1 MAEHLLERKRL
12 SALYRPYRGQFVVA
26 AVLMAIA
33 ALSHGVLVFVI
44 EHVLDDVLIARDKDA
59 LTLIPWLLLGLYVIK
74 GAASAGQAF
83 LVHRIGFDVVR
94 KLRSQVF
101 AHLLSQDVTWHK
113 KHPSAEQVSR
123 LSNDIT
129 QVEGVAHAFSGLVEK
144 PLTILVLLGSAMWID
159 WRLTMAALAVLPF
172 IALVIMG
179 FAARQRRTTQASLD
193 SLAALNRG
201 AQESLDGVAEIQI
214 HGAQARRVADFDAR
228 NAYQQKLRL
237 HEALARFIPGPV
249 VEAFAALGLGL
260 VIAYGGHRV
269 VAGAL
274 EPGELMAF
282 LVALGLLNVP
292 FKGLAEVT
300 VHLERAR
307 VGARAAFVVLDQKPM
322 IRDGERALRRGPL
335 AVELSAVSIDF
346 GAGPIVSGV
355 DLKVQPGERIALVG
369 PSGVGKSSI
378 LALFPRFLSASRGEV
393 KIGGASVDQYTLSTL
408 REQIAWVGQDNVL
421 FEGSVEENIRLGCPD
436 ASDEAVWDAARVA
449 QAHGFIS
456 ALPEGYQTPVG
467 LRGSRLSGGQ
477 IQRICIA
484 RAILKQ
490 APILLLDEATSALDR
505 ENEMAL
511 FRALDER
518 RDGRVVLSVTHRLDS
533 IRDASRIL
541 LLGEVGIVAM
551 GSHEDLLADSALYRQ
566 MWGGR

>member
-1 MAEHLLERKRL
+1 MAEHLLEKKRL
-12 SALYRPYRGQFVVA
+12 LALYRPYRGQFVLA
-26 AVLMAIA
+26 ACLMAVA

-59 LTLIPWLLLGLYVIK
+59 LALIPWILLGLYVAK
-74 GAASAGQAF
+74 GAASAGQAY

-94 KLRSQVF
+94 KLRARVF
-101 AHLLSQDVTWHK
+101 AHLLSQDVGWHK

-123 LSNDIT
+123 LSNDIS

-159 WRLTMAALAVLPF
+159 WRLTLATLAVLPF
-172 IALVIMG
+172 IAIVIMA
-179 FAARQRRTTQASLD
+179 FAARQRSTTKASLD
-193 SLAALNRG
+193 SLAALNRT

-214 HGAQARRVADFDAR
+214 HGAESRRVARFDER
-228 NAYQQKLRL
+228 NERQQDLRL
-237 HEALARFIPGPV
+237 REALARFIPGPV
-249 VEAFAALGLGL
+249 VEALAALGLGV

-307 VGARAAFVVLDQKPM
+307 VGAQAAFAVLDQKPM
-322 IRDGERALRRGPL
+322 TRDGTRVLGERGVTL
-335 AVELSAVSIDF
+335 ELSGVSIDYGE
-346 GAGPIVSGV
+346 GAVVSGV
-355 DLKVQPGERIALVG
+355 DLNVQPGERIALVG

-378 LALFPRFLSASRGEV
+378 LSLFPRFLSPARGKV
-393 KIGGASVDQYTLSTL
+393 SIGGCPVEDYTLASL
-408 REQIAWVGQDNVL
+408 RSRIAWVGQNNVL
-421 FEGSVEENIRLGCPD
+421 FEGSVEDNIRLGAPN
-436 ASDEAVWDAARVA
+436 ASDEAVWEAARVA
-449 QAHGFIS
+449 QAHSFIS

-467 LRGSRLSGGQ
+467 IRGTRLSGGQ
-477 IQRICIA
+477 LQRICIA
-484 RAILKQ
+484 RAILKD
-490 APILLLDEATSALDR
+490 APVLLLDEASSALDR
-505 ENEMAL
+505 DNEAAL
-511 FRALDER
+511 FRALDQR
-518 RDGRVVLSVTHRLDS
+518 LAGRIVLSVTHRLES

-541 LLGEVGIVAM
+541 LLSEAGIVAM
-551 GSHEDLLADSALYRQ
+551 GTHEDLLADSALYRQ